1 MSNIN
6 KIRSFINKNQKA
18 IAYVLLIAIFAIV
31 IIYGLNYYYAK
42 REEEKQKELE
52 ENNITTGTGYTNGIN
67 VTMDNIQ
74 DEDVKNLPQ
83 NTIENTMKV
92 FVNYC
97 NNGDAENA
105 YNLLTEECKTALK
118 YYDAQTF
125 KEFYIDLRFN
135 EPQEFSIS
143 KTSVD
148 GNNTLCKIT
157 FNGDMMATGGAK
169 FTANDEYYTFVKQD
183 DGTYKINVNN
193 YIYGENRNSRY
204 VFDNIDVKVDN
215 IDVYSR
221 YEEITMEIQNNSDKT
236 IAIVE
241 TENSNS
247 IYLTND
253 NGTIYSSIN
262 SIFDEGD
269 VLVQPGE
276 AKEVTVRFNK
286 VYNATN
292 KATKIIFSKVILDYQ
307 EYLDTHN
314 RTAYS
319 NFTTIEVNYN

>member
-6 KIRSFINKNQKA
+6 KIRSFINRNQKA

-52 ENNITTGTGYTNGIN
+52 ENNITTGNGYTNGIN

-125 KEFYIDLRFN
+125 
-135 EPQEFSIS
+135 
-143 KTSVD
+143 
-148 GNNTLCKIT
+148 
-157 FNGDMMATGGAK
+157 
-169 FTANDEYYTFVKQD
+169 
-183 DGTYKINVNN
+183 
-193 YIYGENRNSRY
+193 
-204 VFDNIDVKVDN
+204 
-215 IDVYSR
+215 
-221 YEEITMEIQNNSDKT
+221 
-236 IAIVE
+236 
-241 TENSNS
+241 
-247 IYLTND
+247 
-253 NGTIYSSIN
+253 
-262 SIFDEGD
+262 
-269 VLVQPGE
+269 
-276 AKEVTVRFNK
+276 
-286 VYNATN
+286 
-292 KATKIIFSKVILDYQ
+292 
-307 EYLDTHN
+307 
-314 RTAYS
+314 
-319 NFTTIEVNYN
+319 